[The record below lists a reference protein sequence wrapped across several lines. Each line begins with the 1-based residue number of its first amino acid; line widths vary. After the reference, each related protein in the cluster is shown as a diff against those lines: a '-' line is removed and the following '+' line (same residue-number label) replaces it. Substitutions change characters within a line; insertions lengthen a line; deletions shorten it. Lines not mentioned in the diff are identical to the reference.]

1 MADITK
7 LSSMMPSSGEV
18 NQKVNILL
26 DAQAQQETNTNVVSA
41 KVTSMF
47 SNLDRMEESMSV
59 IRKSLNRDIRSRER
73 YYNEEVKLL
82 KKELKTTESLKG
94 SLMNVAALVAGVS
107 LASAMGNFQQGNIGA
122 GARDL
127 TVATGAALSQYLP
140 EVITGSA
147 IIISQLLGFGKRGA
161 VRPNAGMRTGLSPRP
176 GAGKLGLLL
185 PLLGLMGLGALAG
198 KGGDGDADKVRGE
211 LVRKQLVTEQTINQP
226 DVDRFR
232 LQLERFSFLIDRL
245 QSDRV
250 DQASP
255 IIPSGTSLTSA
266 ADGTKITSSGLFPNL
281 MKNNRLLELQNLLQ
295 EQSGGDLN
303 QIGGQVVP
311 VTNMTLTDIN
321 QFQSELGPDAESG
334 VGLFNIDDPLGAV
347 EEMFDAK
354 NLKFDAD
361 KILFTEQLQ
370 RELALFEINKSLPE
384 GQKLSAKDLTPFS
397 NMNAETLGGFLN
409 NMPNIRPNTSESG
422 LFDLSPLFEDITEG
436 DEGGTG
442 DDKISSNTLVM
453 PNTNNDIAMID
464 GNASSAS
471 VTVSTD
477 YSSNDGVTI
486 DNFHNII
493 QYDSPAVFGGVTV

>member
-18 NQKVNILL
+18 NQKVNLLL

-127 TVATGAALSQYLP
+127 TLATGAALSQYLP

-147 IIISQLLGFGKRGA
+147 IIISQLLGFGKRGS
-161 VRPNAGMRTGLSPRP
+161 VRPNAGVRTGLSPRP

-185 PLLGLMGLGALAG
+185 PLLGLLGLGSLSG
-198 KGGDGDADKVRGE
+198 KGSEANADKVRGE
-211 LVRKQLVTEQTINQP
+211 LVRKQLVTDQTINQP
-226 DVDRFR
+226 DVDRFK

-250 DQASP
+250 DRVSP
-255 IIPSGTSLTSA
+255 VIPSGTSTSA

-281 MKNNRLLELQNLLQ
+281 MKNNRLMDLQNVLQ
-295 EQSGGDLN
+295 EQSGGRLD
-303 QIGGQVVP
+303 QIGGRTVP
-311 VTNMTLTDIN
+311 VTDMTLSQIN
-321 QFQSELGPDAESG
+321 EFQNDLEPGAASG
-334 VGLFNIDDPLGAV
+334 VGLFNVDDPLSGI
-347 EEMFDAK
+347 EEMFEAK
-354 NLKFDAD
+354 GLDFDPD
-361 KILFTEQLQ
+361 KILFSEQLQ
-370 RELALFEINKSLPE
+370 REFAMFKLNQVLPE
-384 GQKLSAKDLTPFS
+384 DMKLSPKDLKPFEDMDVEILS
-397 NMNAETLGGFLN
+397 NSLQLLE
-409 NMPNIRPNTSESG
+409 NIRPNNTKDN
-422 LFDLSPLFEDITEG
+422 LFDISPLFEV
-436 DEGGTG
+436 DEESDTNTLSG
-442 DDKISSNTLVM
+442 DKISSNTFVM
-453 PNTNNDIAMID
+453 PNTNKNVAMID
-464 GNASSAS
+464 GNASAAS

>member
-18 NQKVNILL
+18 NQKVNLLL

-47 SNLDRMEESMSV
+47 SNLDRMEESMAV

-127 TVATGAALSQYLP
+127 TLATGAALSQYLP

-147 IIISQLLGFGKRGA
+147 IIISQLLGFGKRGS
-161 VRPNAGMRTGLSPRP
+161 VRPNAGVRTGLSPRP

-185 PLLGLMGLGALAG
+185 PLLGLLGLGSLSS
-198 KGGDGDADKVRGE
+198 KGNEGNADKKRGE
-211 LVRKQLVTEQTINQP
+211 LVRKQLVTDQTINQP
-226 DVDRFR
+226 DVDRFK

-250 DQASP
+250 DQISP
-255 IIPSGTSLTSA
+255 IIPTGGATTA

-281 MKNNRLLELQNLLQ
+281 MKNNRLMELQNILQ
-295 EQSGGDLN
+295 EQSGGSLD
-303 QIGGQVVP
+303 QIGGRTVP
-311 VTNMTLTDIN
+311 VTEMTLSQIN
-321 QFQSELGPDAESG
+321 EFQNDLEPGAASG
-334 VGLFNIDDPLGAV
+334 VGLFNVDDPLGGI
-347 EEMFDAK
+347 EEMFEAK
-354 NLKFDAD
+354 GLDFDPS

-370 RELALFEINKSLPE
+370 REYMLFKLNQVLPE
-384 GQKLSAKDLTPFS
+384 DMKLSPKDLKPL
-397 NMNAETLGGFLN
+397 EDVDVEILN
-409 NMPNIRPNTSESG
+409 NSLQLLENIRPNNTKDN
-422 LFDLSPLFEDITEG
+422 LFDISPFFKVNEESDNNTSSG
-436 DEGGTG
+436 
-442 DDKISSNTLVM
+442 DKISSNTFVM
-453 PNTNNDIAMID
+453 PNTNKNVAMID
-464 GNASSAS
+464 GNSSSAS

>member
-1 MADITK
+1 
-7 LSSMMPSSGEV
+7 MMPSSGEV
-18 NQKVNILL
+18 NQKVNLLL

-127 TVATGAALSQYLP
+127 TLATGAALSQYLP

-147 IIISQLLGFGKRGA
+147 IIISQLLGFGKRGS
-161 VRPNAGMRTGLSPRP
+161 VRPNAGVRTGLSPRP

-185 PLLGLMGLGALAG
+185 PLLGLLGLGSLSG
-198 KGGDGDADKVRGE
+198 KGSEANADKVRGE
-211 LVRKQLVTEQTINQP
+211 LVRKQLVTDQTINQP
-226 DVDRFR
+226 DVDRFK

-250 DQASP
+250 DRVSP
-255 IIPSGTSLTSA
+255 VIPSGTSTSA

-281 MKNNRLLELQNLLQ
+281 MKNNRLMDLQNVLQ
-295 EQSGGDLN
+295 EQSGGRLD
-303 QIGGQVVP
+303 QIGGRTVP
-311 VTNMTLTDIN
+311 VTDMTLSQIN
-321 QFQSELGPDAESG
+321 EFQNDLEPGAASG
-334 VGLFNIDDPLGAV
+334 VGLFNVDDPLSGI
-347 EEMFDAK
+347 EEMFEAK
-354 NLKFDAD
+354 GLDFDPD
-361 KILFTEQLQ
+361 KILFSEQLQ
-370 RELALFEINKSLPE
+370 REFAMFKLNQVLPE
-384 GQKLSAKDLTPFS
+384 DMKLSPKDLKPFEDMDVEILS
-397 NMNAETLGGFLN
+397 NSLQLLE
-409 NMPNIRPNTSESG
+409 NIRPNNTKDN
-422 LFDLSPLFEDITEG
+422 LFDISPLFEV
-436 DEGGTG
+436 DEESDTNTLSG
-442 DDKISSNTLVM
+442 DKISSNTFVM
-453 PNTNNDIAMID
+453 PNTNKNVAMID
-464 GNASSAS
+464 GNASAAS

>member
-1 MADITK
+1 
-7 LSSMMPSSGEV
+7 MMPSSGEV
-18 NQKVNILL
+18 NQKVNLLL

-127 TVATGAALSQYLP
+127 TLATGAALSQYLP

-147 IIISQLLGFGKRGA
+147 IIISQLLGFGKRGS
-161 VRPNAGMRTGLSPRP
+161 VRPNAGVRTGLSPRP

-185 PLLGLMGLGALAG
+185 PLLGLLGLGSLSG
-198 KGGDGDADKVRGE
+198 KGSEANADKVRGE
-211 LVRKQLVTEQTINQP
+211 LVRKQLVTDQTINQP
-226 DVDRFR
+226 DVDRFK

-250 DQASP
+250 DRVSP
-255 IIPSGTSLTSA
+255 VIPSGTSKSA

-281 MKNNRLLELQNLLQ
+281 MKNDRLLELQNILQ
-295 EQSGGDLN
+295 DQSGGRLD
-303 QIGGQVVP
+303 QIGGRTVSASD
-311 VTNMTLTDIN
+311 MTLSEIN
-321 QFQSELGPDAESG
+321 QYQADLDPEAESG
-334 VGLFNIDDPLGAV
+334 VGLFNIEDPLGAV

-354 NLKFDAD
+354 GLKFDAD

-384 GQKLSAKDLTPFS
+384 GQKLSATDLTPFK
-397 NMNAETLGGFLN
+397 NMNAETLGGFLQT
-409 NMPNIRPNTSESG
+409 MPNIRPNTSENE
-422 LFDLSPLFEDITEG
+422 LFNLSPLFKEIIKEEG
-436 DEGGTG
+436 DGSGE
-442 DDKISSNTLVM
+442 DKISSNTFVM
-453 PNTNNDIAMID
+453 PNTNKNVAMID
-464 GNASSAS
+464 GNASAAS

>member
-18 NQKVNILL
+18 NQKVNLLL

-127 TVATGAALSQYLP
+127 TLATGAALSQYLP

-147 IIISQLLGFGKRGA
+147 IIISQLLGFGKRGS
-161 VRPNAGMRTGLSPRP
+161 VRPNAGVRTGLSPRP

-185 PLLGLMGLGALAG
+185 PLLGLLGLGSLSG
-198 KGGDGDADKVRGE
+198 KGSEANADKVRGE
-211 LVRKQLVTEQTINQP
+211 LVRKQLVTDQTINQP
-226 DVDRFR
+226 DVDRFK

-250 DQASP
+250 DRVSP
-255 IIPSGTSLTSA
+255 VIPSGTSKSA

-281 MKNNRLLELQNLLQ
+281 MKNDRLLELQNILQ
-295 EQSGGDLN
+295 DQSGGRLD
-303 QIGGQVVP
+303 QIGGRTVSASD
-311 VTNMTLTDIN
+311 MTLSEIN
-321 QFQSELGPDAESG
+321 QYQADLDPEAESG
-334 VGLFNIDDPLGAV
+334 VGLFNIEDPLGAV

-354 NLKFDAD
+354 GLKFDAD

-384 GQKLSAKDLTPFS
+384 GQKLSATDLTPFK
-397 NMNAETLGGFLN
+397 NMNAETLGGFLQT
-409 NMPNIRPNTSESG
+409 MPNIRPNTSENE
-422 LFDLSPLFEDITEG
+422 LFNLSPLFKEIIKEEG
-436 DEGGTG
+436 DGSGE
-442 DDKISSNTLVM
+442 DKISSNTFVM
-453 PNTNNDIAMID
+453 PNTNKNVAMID
-464 GNASSAS
+464 GNASAAS

>member
-18 NQKVNILL
+18 NQKVNLLL

-94 SLMNVAALVAGVS
+94 SLMNVAALVTGLS

-127 TVATGAALSQYLP
+127 TIATGAALSQYLP

-147 IIISQLLGFGKRGA
+147 IIISQLLGFGKRGG
-161 VRPNAGMRTGLSPRP
+161 VRPNAGVRTGLSPRP

-185 PLLGLMGLGALAG
+185 PLLGLLGLGSLAG
-198 KGGDGDADKVRGE
+198 KGREGDADKVRGE

-226 DVDRFR
+226 DVDRFK

-250 DQASP
+250 DRVSP
-255 IIPSGTSLTSA
+255 IVPSSTSTSA
-266 ADGTKITSSGLFPNL
+266 ADGNKITSSGLFPNL
-281 MKNNRLLELQNLLQ
+281 MKNDRLLELQNLLQ
-295 EQSGGDLN
+295 EQSGGRLD
-303 QIGGQVVP
+303 QIGGRTVP
-311 VTNMTLTDIN
+311 VSDMTLSAIN
-321 QFQSELGPDAESG
+321 QYQADLDPEAESG
-334 VGLFNIDDPLGAV
+334 VGLFNIEDPLGAV

-354 NLKFDAD
+354 GLKFDAD

-384 GQKLSAKDLTPFS
+384 GQKLSAKDLTPFI

-409 NMPNIRPNTSESG
+409 NMQNIRPNTSENE
-422 LFDLSPLFEDITEG
+422 LFDISPLFEEITEG
-436 DEGGTG
+436 SDEVGTG
-442 DDKISSNTLVM
+442 NNEISSNTFVM
-453 PNTNNDIAMID
+453 PNNQNNVAMID

-493 QYDSPAVFGGVTV
+493 QYDSPAIFGGVTA